1 MRNMVFYIVFFVAYV
16 STTLNAKADFKQNL
30 DSNATTCC
38 VAYNEA
44 SQMNFGKKNSLLLL
58 KMIRIQILIVG
69 LLSNTKR
76 VIQILKRSQIKMF

>member
-30 DSNATTCC
+30 DSNATTCY

-44 SQMNFGKKNSLLLL
+44 SQMNFGKK
-58 KMIRIQILIVG
+58 ILYYC
-69 LLSNTKR
+69 
-76 VIQILKRSQIKMF
+76 